1 MFFIYS
7 GLIELLSSF
16 APVDTPMIETGV
28 GGLLTAIGDGSFF
41 GEVACFL
48 TKRRTAAARSKTVA
62 ILYVITSEDL
72 ADCLEDF
79 PETEAHLRQ
88 VAGTRFQRIENMKSG
103 AVKSAMDM
111 SVMDEEDARTALFCA
126 EAEEDEAM
134 EKDRNEQWEK
144 AQTQNTRR
152 KSVDAGGRLTNR
164 QLSST
169 GEILAKKTA
178 KGAGG
183 LMRQLSN
190 KGANRRRSLSN
201 PSRSNSEQ
209 HDDGACGLQATAPES
224 KVEAKE

>member
-48 TKRRTAAARSKTVA
+48 TKRRTAAARAKTVA

-72 ADCLEDF
+72 ADCLDDF

-88 VAGTRFQRIENMKSG
+88 VAGTRFQRIEDMKGG
-103 AVKSAMDM
+103 AVKSAIDM
-111 SVMDEEDARTALFCA
+111 SVVDEEDARTALFCA
-126 EAEEDEAM
+126 EAEEDDAV
-134 EKDRNEQWEK
+134 EKNRNEQWEK
-144 AQTQNTRR
+144 VQTQNT
-152 KSVDAGGRLTNR
+152 
-164 QLSST
+164 
-169 GEILAKKTA
+169 A
-178 KGAGG
+178 KGVGG

-201 PSRSNSEQ
+201 PRIPMAHTPRPGQ
-209 HDDGACGLQATAPES
+209 AGLQDTAPES